1 MDVML
6 AVEQLAF
13 GYRGKPVGSAVSF
26 GVAAGETVGL
36 LGPNGCGKTTLF
48 RTVLGLLPRQGGS
61 VRLDGHDLATLPR
74 REVAQRIGYVPQAQ
88 AGYFPFTVREMVL
101 MGRTAHLGPFA
112 APGRRDQEAAAA
124 AIERVG
130 LAGLADAVYTR
141 TSGGERQLALIAR
154 ALAQDAPVI
163 VMDEPTANLDFG
175 NQVRVIEHIRALAQS
190 GIGVL
195 LSTHDPDQAFLCA
208 HRVAMLHAG
217 RLTRLGTPEDAINA
231 DSLREIYGVE
241 VKLARIE
248 TSGGLRQVCIPELR
262 ARGTAA

>member
-1 MDVML
+1 
-6 AVEQLAF
+6 
-13 GYRGKPVGSAVSF
+13 
-26 GVAAGETVGL
+26 
-36 LGPNGCGKTTLF
+36 
-48 RTVLGLLPRQGGS
+48 
-61 VRLDGHDLATLPR
+61 
-74 REVAQRIGYVPQAQ
+74 
-88 AGYFPFTVREMVL
+88 
-101 MGRTAHLGPFA
+101 
-112 APGRRDQEAAAA
+112 
-124 AIERVG
+124 
-130 LAGLADAVYTR
+130 
-141 TSGGERQLALIAR
+141 
-154 ALAQDAPVI
+154 
-163 VMDEPTANLDFG
+163 MDEPTANLDFG

-262 ARGTAA
+262 ARGDGA